1 MLQETYQFS
10 TLSKWKETGKSL
22 YFDLSITLLDGRI
35 PKNRIRRRGYSKT
48 NRRTIQKLKPSGSV
62 YKQAEEQGPGNIVSL
77 NYKVNG
83 EELYV
88 ESKVIRSFRL
98 NLLQAKLSNE
108 RRITTMEEDNIRER
122 ILKKQM
128 ILFERQLDKILEL
141 TDPSLSKEEKRE
153 LLRESFNP
161 EKEETLE
168 KIRSESLCEEIQNS

>member
-1 MLQETYQFS
+1 
-10 TLSKWKETGKSL
+10 
-22 YFDLSITLLDGRI
+22 
-35 PKNRIRRRGYSKT
+35 
-48 NRRTIQKLKPSGSV
+48 
-62 YKQAEEQGPGNIVSL
+62 
-77 NYKVNG
+77 
-83 EELYV
+83 
-88 ESKVIRSFRL
+88 
-98 NLLQAKLSNE
+98 
-108 RRITTMEEDNIRER
+108 MEEDNIRER